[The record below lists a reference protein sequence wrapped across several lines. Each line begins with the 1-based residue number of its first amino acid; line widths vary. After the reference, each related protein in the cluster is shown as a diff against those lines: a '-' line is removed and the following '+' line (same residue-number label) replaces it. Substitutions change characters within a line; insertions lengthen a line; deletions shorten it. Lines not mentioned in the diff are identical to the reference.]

1 MINYG
6 SQWRKWDLHVHTPE
20 SILNNGFGD
29 DWDEY
34 VKQLFKKAIEKNINA
49 IAITDYCSI
58 DGYKKLKNE
67 YLSIHSKMQELFE
80 ACEIE
85 KIKKILI
92 FPNIEFRLKKLI
104 NESAVNFHVLFS
116 EQVSIHDIENNF
128 LHELSFVYQESPDNG
143 EETRKLTRNN
153 IEDFG
158 QRLQSEH
165 SHFQNDKNIYFTGMN
180 NLKIDDSEITKV
192 LKSKQSIFQNKY
204 VFVLPSDEDLSH
216 ISWNGQDH
224 NERKLLVQKS
234 HFLFSGNPNTAKW
247 GLGEF
252 NESTA
257 EYIHEFKS
265 LKPTLWGSDAHDFD
279 KLFEPDLK
287 RYTWI
292 KSDLTFEG
300 LRQVLYEPNR
310 VHIQEVK
317 PLQKNNYQCIKEIFL
332 KDDGEL
338 FAEQTIGLSSDLN
351 SIIGGKSSG
360 KSLLLYH
367 LAKTV
372 MSPEKFNQIS
382 QNEGFQTYDNLSSF
396 ELEAKWDDGHV
407 SKLSGKDDK
416 RPIVYIPQ
424 MYLNYMAEKK
434 SRNEDFKQTIDDIL
448 KTNDGYSDF
457 INSKKQEILEYEQ
470 RIDNGIREYFS
481 NLQKLNILTQ
491 ELNQLGDKEAIQA
504 NIENIKSD
512 LETLKTT
519 AGFTEEE
526 VSIYKGL
533 QQNNQKIVGRRDILN
548 KKKEL
553 LKNLNQ
559 KIDQI
564 KGKIT
569 TFIEDEFSDIKF
581 NYQENELKTL
591 VSTTI
596 EQINAKLNT
605 SLEEYLNGNP
615 FVATDIDTEIE
626 QINNTINQNDVKLK
640 PLIEKIQNLN
650 ALRAKEKELST
661 EQDKVKTIDLKLQ
674 EVEYQKRLVNIQP
687 IFDSYQNLFNCYSDV
702 VIKHEEYK
710 NISESIDLVSE
721 VAFNKEFFERDFSSY
736 ITKNRSLESIFAN
749 CGFRANEYFF
759 NKDEHVN
766 NIQTICNIILYDNQG
781 QISFN
786 QSKTKEEII
795 RSLFKN
801 YFDISYDL
809 MQGTDKLGQ
818 MSPGKKGIIL
828 FQLFLHMSSSQDPIL
843 IDQPEDNLDNRT
855 VYKELNDF
863 IKEKKLQRQ
872 IIIVSHNSNL
882 VVSTDSEN
890 VIVAHQNSDGISPK
904 FEYINGS
911 LENTFVKEDEEHI
924 LKKQGIR
931 EHVCEILEGGVEA
944 FKKRERKYNI

>member
-1 MINYG
+1 MINNG
-6 SQWRKWDLHVHTPE
+6 SEWRKWDLHVHTPE
-20 SILNNGFGD
+20 SIVHEYKCNQD
-29 DWDEY
+29 EDIWDKYITELENLPSDIK
-34 VKQLFKKAIEKNINA
+34 VLGIN
-49 IAITDYCSI
+49 DYWFL
-58 DGYKKLKNE
+58 DGYKK
-67 YLSIHSKMQELFE
+67 
-80 ACEIE
+80 
-85 KIKKILI
+85 IKKYKEEDRIKNIDLVL
-92 FPNIEFRLKKLI
+92 PVIEFRLRDFVGSSQLNKINYHIIFSDELSIEEIEEEFLKKLEMTEYE
-104 NESAVNFHVLFS
+104 NRSLTRDNLMAFGKKVRDDTPLDKRDTLPS
-116 EQVSIHDIENNF
+116 SDLQVGFNNF
-128 LHELSFVYQESPDNG
+128 TIPLDKIDTLLQKDLFKDKYIRVIGQTEWNDFRWDGSPSDKRALINGVDFVFSASPTVDSALQSK
-143 EETRKLTRNN
+143 RKLV
-153 IEDFG
+153 E
-158 QRLQSEH
+158 QEV
-165 SHFQNDKNIYFTGMN
+165 NDC
-180 NLKIDDSEITKV
+180 
-192 LKSKQSIFQNKY
+192 
-204 VFVLPSDEDLSH
+204 
-216 ISWNGQDH
+216 
-224 NERKLLVQKS
+224 LL
-234 HFLFSGNPNTAKW
+234 HC
-247 GLGEF
+247 
-252 NESTA
+252 
-257 EYIHEFKS
+257 
-265 LKPTLWGSDAHDFD
+265 SDAHQFSDATHTS
-279 KLFEPDLK
+279 KVLGHC
-287 RYTWI
+287 YTWI
-292 KSDLTFEG
+292 KSDTTFEG
-300 LRQVLYEPNR
+300 LKQVIYERQRLKLSETNPN
-310 VHIQEVK
+310 
-317 PLQKNNYQCIKEIFL
+317 QKNSYQYIDNIKL
-332 KDDGEL
+332 HDDGNL
-338 FAEQTIGLSSDLN
+338 FGEQIIGLSSDLN
-351 SIIGGKSSG
+351 AIIGGKSSG

-367 LAKTV
+367 LARTV
-372 MSPEKFNQIS
+372 MNLEKFNQIS
-382 QNEGFQTYDNLSSF
+382 QIEGFQTYGNLPSF
-396 ELEAKWDDGHV
+396 ELEAKWADGHI
-407 SKLSGKDDK
+407 SKLSGRDDK

-481 NLQKLNILTQ
+481 NLQKLNILIQ
-491 ELNQLGDKEAIQA
+491 ELNQLGDKVAIQV

-512 LETLKTT
+512 LESLRST

-526 VSIYKGL
+526 VSTYKEL
-533 QQNNQKIVGRRDILN
+533 QQNNQEIVGRRDILN

-553 LKNLNQ
+553 LNNLNQ
-559 KIDQI
+559 KLDQI
-564 KGKIT
+564 KGKIPA
-569 TFIEDEFSDIKF
+569 FIDEEFSDIKF
-581 NYQENELKTL
+581 NYQDEEFQEFI
-591 VSTTI
+591 STTI
-596 EQINAKLNT
+596 HQISTKLNA

-650 ALRAKEKELST
+650 ALRAKEKELSV

-674 EVEYQKRLVNIQP
+674 EIEYQTQQVNIQSVL
-687 IFDSYQNLFNCYSDV
+687 DNYQNLFNCYSEIV
-702 VIKHEEYK
+702 EKHEEYK
-710 NISESIDLVSE
+710 KISESIDLVSE
-721 VAFNKEFFERDFSSY
+721 VAFNKEFFERDFSNY

-749 CGFRANEYFF
+749 CGFRANEYLF

-766 NIQTICNIILYDNQG
+766 KIQTICNIILDDNQG
-781 QISFN
+781 EISFN

-809 MQGTDKLGQ
+809 MQGTDRLGQ

-863 IKEKKLQRQ
+863 IKEKKIQRQ

-911 LENTFVKEDEEHI
+911 LEDTFLKENEEHI

-944 FKKRERKYNI
+944 FKKREKKYNI